1 MKRLLVILLVLT
13 MVLGCVACKSDT
25 GGKENTS
32 PPASDSTPD
41 NGDPDNGK
49 ENESDKD
56 KKPTKDITMEDL
68 LSHPES
74 PESDFAC
81 TGDETTGLTIVRY
94 DGDDE
99 IVVIPEKIRGIPVVR
114 IDSHTFANRDDIK
127 AIRLSDSVTELRFGA
142 IGICTGLELFA
153 SGSGLEIIGKAAFQ
167 GCRSLREVRL
177 NEGLMTI
184 EGSAFGFCTSLS
196 NVDIP
201 ASVEDISDAPFIGM
215 SDEFTVIIEKG
226 SVLTEDA
233 NKLAELGYMKVE
245 YR

>member
-1 MKRLLVILLVLT
+1 MKKIIITLLVLT

-49 ENESDKD
+49 DNESDKD

-68 LSHPES
+68 LNHPES

-99 IVVIPEKIRGIPVVR
+99 VVVIPEKIRGIPVVR

-127 AIRLSDSVTELRFGA
+127 AIRLSDSVTELEFGA

-196 NVDIP
+196 SVDIP
-201 ASVEDISDAPFIGM
+201 ASVGEMPNTPFTGM
-215 SDEFTVIIEKG
+215 SDDFTVIVEKG
-226 SVLTEDA
+226 SINAKDA
-233 NKLAELGYMKVE
+233 ERIAELGYIKVE

>member
-1 MKRLLVILLVLT
+1 MKKIIITLLVLT

-68 LSHPES
+68 LNHPES

-99 IVVIPEKIRGIPVVR
+99 IVVIPEKIRGIPVVE
-114 IDSHTFANRDDIK
+114 IATFTFANRDDIK
-127 AIRLSDSVTELRFGA
+127 AVRLSDSVTEIMKVAFTNNE
-142 IGICTGLELFA
+142 GIELFA

-167 GCRSLREVRL
+167 GCKSLREVRL
-177 NEGLMTI
+177 NEGLKTI
-184 EGSAFGFCTSLS
+184 KASAFGFCTSLS
-196 NVDIP
+196 SVDIP
-201 ASVEDISDAPFIGM
+201 ASVGEMPRTPFSGM
-215 SDEFTVIIEKG
+215 SDDFTVIVEKG
-226 SVLTEDA
+226 SVNAKDA
-233 NKLAELGYMKVE
+233 ERIAELGYIKVE

>member
-1 MKRLLVILLVLT
+1 MRKLLIILLVLT

-49 ENESDKD
+49 DNESDKD
-56 KKPTKDITMEDL
+56 KKPTNDITMEDL
-68 LSHPES
+68 LRHPES

-99 IVVIPEKIRGIPVVR
+99 IVVIPEKIRGIPVVE
-114 IDSHTFANRDDIK
+114 IATYTFANRDDIK
-127 AIRLSDSVTELRFGA
+127 AIRLSDSVTEIMEMVFTNNE
-142 IGICTGLELFA
+142 GIELFA
-153 SGSGLEIIGKAAFQ
+153 SGAGLETIGDSAFLN
-167 GCRSLREVRL
+167 CISLREVRL
-177 NEGLMTI
+177 NEGLKTI
-184 EGSAFGFCTSLS
+184 EDLAFGFCSSLERLE
-196 NVDIP
+196 IP
-201 ASVEDISDAPFIGM
+201 SSVEDISEAPAYGM
-215 SDEFTVIIEKG
+215 SDVFTMVIEEG
-226 SVLTEDA
+226 SILTEDA
-233 NKLAELGYMKVE
+233 EELAELGYMKVE

>member
-1 MKRLLVILLVLT
+1 MKKIIITLIVLT

-68 LSHPES
+68 LNHPES

-99 IVVIPEKIRGIPVVR
+99 IVVIPEKIRGIPVVE
-114 IDSHTFANRDDIK
+114 IATYTFANRDDIK
-127 AIRLSDSVTELRFGA
+127 AIRLSDSVTELEFGA

-153 SGSGLEIIGKAAFQ
+153 SGSGLEIIGDSAFLN
-167 GCRSLREVRL
+167 CKSLREVRL
-177 NEGLMTI
+177 NEGLKSI
-184 EGSAFGFCTSLS
+184 DIQAFSFCTSLDS
-196 NVDIP
+196 ISIPSSVDEL
-201 ASVEDISDAPFIGM
+201 AKTPFSGM
-215 SDEFTVIIEKG
+215 SDGFTVIVEKG
-226 SVLTEDA
+226 TASAKV
-233 NKLAELGYMKVE
+233 AEEIEEMGYIKVE

>member
-1 MKRLLVILLVLT
+1 MKKLLVILLVLT

-56 KKPTKDITMEDL
+56 KKPTNDITMEDL

-74 PESDFAC
+74 PESDFKC
-81 TGDETTGLTIVRY
+81 MEGKDGLVLLNY
-94 DGDDE
+94 LGSDE
-99 IVVIPEKIRGIPVVR
+99 IVVIPEKIRGIPVVE
-114 IDSHTFANRDDIK
+114 IATFTFANRDDIK
-127 AIRLSDSVTELRFGA
+127 AVRLSDSVTEISEVVFTNNE
-142 IGICTGLELFA
+142 GIELFA

-177 NEGLMTI
+177 NEGLKTI

-196 NVDIP
+196 SVDIP
-201 ASVEDISDAPFIGM
+201 ASVGEMPNTPFTGM
-215 SDEFTVIIEKG
+215 SDDFTVIVEKG
-226 SVLTEDA
+226 SVNAKDA
-233 NKLAELGYMKVE
+233 ERIAELGYIKVE

>member
-1 MKRLLVILLVLT
+1 MRKLLVILLVLT

-25 GGKENTS
+25 GGKDSTS
-32 PPASDSTPD
+32 PPVSSSTPG
-41 NGDPDNGK
+41 NGDPNNGK

-68 LSHPES
+68 LNHPES

-99 IVVIPEKIRGIPVVR
+99 IVVIPEKIRGIPVVE
-114 IDSHTFANRDDIK
+114 IATYTFANRDDIK
-127 AIRLSDSVTELRFGA
+127 AIRLSDSVTEIMEMVFTNNE
-142 IGICTGLELFA
+142 GIELFA

-167 GCRSLREVRL
+167 GCKSLREVRL
-177 NEGLMTI
+177 NEGLKTI
-184 EGSAFGFCTSLS
+184 EGGAFSFCTSLS
-196 NVDIP
+196 SVDIP
-201 ASVEDISDAPFIGM
+201 ASVEDISDAPFSGM

-233 NKLAELGYMKVE
+233 EKLAELGYMKVE

>member
-1 MKRLLVILLVLT
+1 MKKIIITLLVLT

-99 IVVIPEKIRGIPVVR
+99 IVVIPEKIRGIPVVE
-114 IDSHTFANRDDIK
+114 IATYTFANRDDIK
-127 AIRLSDSVTELRFGA
+127 AIRLSDSVTELEFGA
-142 IGICTGLELFA
+142 IGICTGIELFA
-153 SGSGLEIIGKAAFQ
+153 SGSGLEIIGDSAFLN
-167 GCRSLREVRL
+167 CKSLREVRL
-177 NEGLMTI
+177 NEGLKTI
-184 EGSAFGFCTSLS
+184 EASAFGFCTSLS
-196 NVDIP
+196 SVDIP

-233 NKLAELGYMKVE
+233 EKLAELGYMKVE